1 MAAVRMAG
9 GAADIKRRSK
19 TCLHI
24 KSLYTN
30 EAKSILDQPGFAH
43 TADDWVPTRIIA
55 TQLNIMQGSDVKY
68 YLFPP
73 R

>member
-1 MAAVRMAG
+1 MAAVGMAG

-24 KSLYTN
+24 MPLYTN
-30 EAKSILDQPGFAH
+30 EAKSILDQPEFAH
-43 TADDWVPTRIIA
+43 TVDDWVPTRVIA

-68 YLFPP
+68 YLFLPY
-73 R
+73 